1 MSQASVQYAIK
12 STCLL
17 QSIILCFSRTLRVEK
32 FDPQFVDV
40 CVEFLIKVGPKRL
53 PKLPEGVCAVLRL
66 SNSGNRA
73 DYSVIAPRRMAKAS
87 QEDVAA
93 RERRRSR
100 CLSALLNTFG
110 SWGPELGRFV
120 IYACSLTPPVGR
132 VRVSDAS
139 ISADSV
145 GTPIC
150 LGSSPSSSSC
160 SSVMEPRAILA
171 AVGSLSAH
179 YPPLLQRLTR
189 KLSVRDSSLCLWCGW
204 RGVDQLVQAG
214 TTDRAS

>member
-40 CVEFLIKVGPKRL
+40 CVELLIKVGPKRL
-53 PKLPEGVCAVLRL
+53 PKLPQGVCAVLRL

-73 DYSVIAPRRMAKAS
+73 DYPVIAPRRMAKAS

-120 IYACSLTPPVGR
+120 IYRLLI
-132 VRVSDAS
+132 DAAGWTGS
-139 ISADSV
+139 GERCFHIGGLSRDPDLSWVITFFLELFERDGAEGD
-145 GTPIC
+145 I
-150 LGSSPSSSSC
+150 GSSGFVVRGITPLFSS
-160 SSVMEPRAILA
+160 
-171 AVGSLSAH
+171 G
-179 YPPLLQRLTR
+179 
-189 KLSVRDSSLCLWCGW
+189 
-204 RGVDQLVQAG
+204 
-214 TTDRAS
+214 